1 MWCLQQ
7 HPIVRSITSFSFA
20 PSDSAQPHAGCS
32 RRGEGE
38 GGRAQEA
45 DFLSSI
51 ELVITDHCD
60 VMLMQNWAH
69 VQLGERPRTAGTKAS
84 AKASASTVGGMLVWA
99 CGSASGL
106 RRIC

>member
-69 VQLGERPRTAGTKAS
+69 VVRVFEHLN
-84 AKASASTVGGMLVWA
+84 LVPSETH
-99 CGSASGL
+99 GQVRSK
-106 RRIC
+106 RHRQ